1 MAQKI
6 TLSLDT
12 SESESK
18 WDSKK
23 FDSIKTPRSEHT
35 CAEHNGKIFVIG
47 GKDSNSEVL
56 PSVEVLD
63 MMSEKR
69 DWISGPLLPP
79 NFKAYDCH
87 VLKYEYDLYLIGGEG
102 TVLLLDSNGTQWITH
117 NVSIEKRAWNFLPAA
132 KIKAGNCLKGEV
144 LIIVLLY
151 LHKFACN

>member
-23 FDSIKTPRSEHT
+23 FDSIKTPRSE
-35 CAEHNGKIFVIG
+35 
-47 GKDSNSEVL
+47 
-56 PSVEVLD
+56 
-63 MMSEKR
+63 
-69 DWISGPLLPP
+69 
-79 NFKAYDCH
+79 
-87 VLKYEYDLYLIGGEG
+87 
-102 TVLLLDSNGTQWITH
+102 H